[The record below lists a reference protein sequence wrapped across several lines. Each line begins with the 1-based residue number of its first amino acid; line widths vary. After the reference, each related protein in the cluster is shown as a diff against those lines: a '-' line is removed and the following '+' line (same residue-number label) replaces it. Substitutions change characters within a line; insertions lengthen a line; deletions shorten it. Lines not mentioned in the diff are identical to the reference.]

1 MSKHRRDDN
10 IIELKTYFNSVID
23 WVSSVFNNVLPQVK
37 GLEWKMISIVGL
49 NIISKFKNKLEE
61 K

>member
-23 WVSSVFNNVLPQVK
+23 WVSSVFNNVLPQMK